1 MNISNVTN
9 YKPKDFVEL
18 SDVFCQ
24 NIVALGQRRNSERVS
39 MRAQKDDSC
48 ILS

>member
-24 NIVALGQRRNSERVS
+24 NIVALGQRRNSERVYYES
-39 MRAQKDDSC
+39 SKR
-48 ILS
+48 